1 MQGRYG
7 VPDVGLFDATGALNT
22 PGSLPAGER
31 VTLPFFGKSPVA
43 ERQSARGYAPARSR
57 AERESARAQ
66 RSARM
71 SSRRSSR
78 GSARSS
84 ARSSARGGGYVPAA
98 AGPKH
103 GRRSSWEQRD
113 GFVVHPRFR
122 SRSEMMEFRR
132 ESMMPHHTFDV
143 DGDGVVSSEDFKL
156 AQAFDINKDG
166 ELQLDERHDLR
177 KDMVNTLIT
186 KYRRLPHANSEEAE
200 QMIRRFTKDID
211 TTVNASDFIHNY
223 NKLHSQTMVQN
234 THDSTQMHEAT
245 QPIIVAERQS
255 IADAFQEFDV
265 NGDAVIDHDEFRQG
279 VKALVRGM
287 DDATVDELITIVDK
301 DGDGEI
307 DYLEFAKQCTD
318 PGHGRARDVLDQVT
332 EGMASSRGAAQR
344 EFDRVDTYRDDN
356 KALFEDKRYSGFQ
369 TRGALFK
376 SRRDNQR
383 QFCAKQLKA
392 KLTPVLKLS

>member
-1 MQGRYG
+1 
-7 VPDVGLFDATGALNT
+7 
-22 PGSLPAGER
+22 
-31 VTLPFFGKSPVA
+31 
-43 ERQSARGYAPARSR
+43 
-57 AERESARAQ
+57 
-66 RSARM
+66 
-71 SSRRSSR
+71 
-78 GSARSS
+78 
-84 ARSSARGGGYVPAA
+84 
-98 AGPKH
+98 
-103 GRRSSWEQRD
+103 
-113 GFVVHPRFR
+113 
-122 SRSEMMEFRR
+122 MMEFRR

-245 QPIIVAERQS
+245 QPIIVAERQA

-265 NGDAVIDHDEFRQG
+265 NGDAVIDHDEFRKG

>member
-1 MQGRYG
+1 MLLELLHGLFAIPFGGVPREGESLDILAGRSLVG

-57 AERESARAQ
+57 ADRESARAQ

-166 ELQLDERHDLR
+166 GIDREEWKKAGKNPR
-177 KDMVNTLIT
+177 KPCDGEWM
-186 KYRRLPHANSEEAE
+186 
-200 QMIRRFTKDID
+200 
-211 TTVNASDFIHNY
+211 
-223 NKLHSQTMVQN
+223 
-234 THDSTQMHEAT
+234 
-245 QPIIVAERQS
+245 
-255 IADAFQEFDV
+255 
-265 NGDAVIDHDEFRQG
+265 
-279 VKALVRGM
+279 
-287 DDATVDELITIVDK
+287 VDEKCEL
-301 DGDGEI
+301 
-307 DYLEFAKQCTD
+307 
-318 PGHGRARDVLDQVT
+318 
-332 EGMASSRGAAQR
+332 
-344 EFDRVDTYRDDN
+344 
-356 KALFEDKRYSGFQ
+356 
-369 TRGALFK
+369 
-376 SRRDNQR
+376 
-383 QFCAKQLKA
+383 
-392 KLTPVLKLS
+392 

>member
-1 MQGRYG
+1 M
-7 VPDVGLFDATGALNT
+7 
-22 PGSLPAGER
+22 
-31 VTLPFFGKSPVA
+31 
-43 ERQSARGYAPARSR
+43 
-57 AERESARAQ
+57 
-66 RSARM
+66 
-71 SSRRSSR
+71 
-78 GSARSS
+78 
-84 ARSSARGGGYVPAA
+84 
-98 AGPKH
+98 
-103 GRRSSWEQRD
+103 
-113 GFVVHPRFR
+113 
-122 SRSEMMEFRR
+122 
-132 ESMMPHHTFDV
+132 
-143 DGDGVVSSEDFKL
+143 
-156 AQAFDINKDG
+156 
-166 ELQLDERHDLR
+166 
-177 KDMVNTLIT
+177 
-186 KYRRLPHANSEEAE
+186 
-200 QMIRRFTKDID
+200 
-211 TTVNASDFIHNY
+211 NASDFIHNY

-265 NGDAVIDHDEFRQG
+265 NGDAVIDHDEFRKG